1 MGRGRRHADFQTGD
15 ARRLQAGAG
24 GVRLPGAATGVTYA
38 TEVDLARDRGLRRAI
53 GPLGLAAAIVNVVV
67 GAGVFVLPAAMAR
80 AAGGSA
86 LWAYAACAV
95 VMGAVVLC
103 CAEAGSRVPT
113 SGGLYG
119 YVDAAFGPLAGF
131 VSGVLLWLSCVLA
144 CGGIAS
150 ALADALGRLSPAL
163 ASPAARA
170 GVIVLAVGGPAALN
184 ALGVRTASRVIAVA
198 TAVKLIPLAL
208 FVVVGGWVVLQT
220 PAAAAPAG
228 PPVGLGGVGRA
239 ALLALFA
246 FQGMETALGAS
257 GEVDRPARNLP
268 VALTAAMALVLALYV
283 AVQLT
288 AQGLL
293 GPALGASSAPLADAM
308 ARVDGRLGR
317 LVALGA
323 AVSMAAWIG
332 SDLLGAP
339 RVLFAFARDG
349 HLPAWLGRLTR
360 RGVPGPAIAV
370 HAVVAV
376 ALALTGAFEQ
386 LAVLSVLAACGLYIA
401 ACLAAWRLARRGVA
415 ELGPPLRLP
424 GLPAAAAAGVLG
436 MAAAVA
442 LARPAEIA
450 GFVGAV
456 AVSAALYALRRGR
469 RPRLSAPTR

>member
-1 MGRGRRHADFQTGD
+1 MTLAADPAPRPEIGRDH
-15 ARRLQAGAG
+15 
-24 GVRLPGAATGVTYA
+24 
-38 TEVDLARDRGLRRAI
+38 GLRRGI
-53 GPLGLAAAIVNVVV
+53 GVLGLAAAVVNAVV

-113 SGGLYG
+113 SGGVYG
-119 YVDAAFGPLAGF
+119 YVNAAFGPLAGF

-150 ALADALGRLSPAL
+150 ALADAVARLSPAL
-163 ASPAARA
+163 ASPGARA
-170 GVIVLAVGGPAALN
+170 AVIVLAVGGPAALN
-184 ALGVRTASRVIAVA
+184 MAGVGAASRVISAA

-208 FVVVGGWVVLQT
+208 FVGVGVLF
-220 PAAAAPAG
+220 AHAPASA
-228 PPVGLGGVGRA
+228 PATAHPADLGGVGRA

-246 FQGMETALGAS
+246 FQGMETVLGAS
-257 GEVDRPARNLP
+257 GEVDRPSRSLP
-268 VALTAAMALVLALYV
+268 VALAAAMAFVLALYV
-283 AVQLT
+283 GVQLV

-293 GPALGASSAPLADAM
+293 GPALGASSAPLADGL
-308 ARVDGRLGR
+308 ARVDPRLGQV
-317 LVALGA
+317 VALGA

-349 HLPAWLGRLTR
+349 HLPAWLGRVTG

-370 HAVVAV
+370 HALLAMG
-376 ALALTGAFEQ
+376 LALTGVFEQ
-386 LAVLSVLAACGLYIA
+386 LAVLSVLGACGLYIA

-424 GLPAAAAAGVLG
+424 GLTAAAALGAVG
-436 MAAAVA
+436 MAVAVA
-442 LARPAEIA
+442 MARPAEIA

-456 AVSAALYALRRGR
+456 VVSAGLYVLGRGR
-469 RPRLSAPTR
+469 RAAALSAPRP